1 MSRKQIPSPQKK
13 AQTKPSGRSEELDE
27 IIDRMPMAFGKWVA
41 LAVIVFAALF
51 LLFGWIIKYP
61 DMVTGQIKINAQN
74 PTIRLVAN
82 STGNLLLLSHK
93 AQEEV
98 KKGEYIAVV
107 QNPASTEDVQK
118 IADIMGKISME
129 DVQLP
134 TFRDSFPDKMSLG
147 EINSQYYAFLAALKA
162 WCDYMSRNVY
172 EKQKDNIAAG
182 IQWKK
187 EIVGEAEEA
196 RKAAKD
202 RMDVAQKWLKRYTSL
217 DRQQIATYEY
227 ETDQVKNNYLTTVQE
242 VQNINREISSTR
254 MQITEAY
261 HQLEQLEIE
270 QKEKERNLQ
279 VELLSTYQ
287 SLRSNIAAWEQ
298 KYVLKAPFDGRVEFL
313 KFIADG
319 QFVEAGESIFGIIPG
334 KRTIYMAGTIAGQA
348 EPGKVKQNSKV
359 VIKLENYPYMEYGYI
374 EGYVSSISLVTQ
386 TQKTEKSTVETY
398 LINVELPNGLTT
410 NYEEVLDF
418 KYELG
423 GTADMIVKDRRL
435 IERLFDNL
443 RYRTK

>member
-1 MSRKQIPSPQKK
+1 MNRKQTPSPQKK
-13 AQTKPSGRSEELDE
+13 AQTKSSGRSEELDE

-74 PTIRLVAN
+74 PTVRLVAN

-107 QNPASTEDVQK
+107 QNPASTEDVRK
-118 IADIMGKISME
+118 IADLINRIDFDGTHLLALK
-129 DVQLP
+129 D
-134 TFRDSFPDKMSLG
+134 TFPDKVYLG
-147 EINSQYYAFLAALKA
+147 EINPQYYAFLAALKA
-162 WCDYMSRNVY
+162 QCDYLQQNVY
-172 EKQKDNIAAG
+172 EKQRENITTS
-182 IQWKK
+182 IEWKK
-187 EIVGEAEEA
+187 KIVREAEDSQ
-196 RKAAKD
+196 KAAKD
-202 RMDVAQKWLKRYTSL
+202 RMDVARKWLKRYVSL
-217 DRQQIATYEY
+217 DQQEIATYEY
-227 ETDQVKNNYLTTVQE
+227 ETDQIKNNYLTTVQE
-242 VQNINREISSTR
+242 
-254 MQITEAY
+254 
-261 HQLEQLEIE
+261 
-270 QKEKERNLQ
+270 
-279 VELLSTYQ
+279 
-287 SLRSNIAAWEQ
+287 EQ
-298 KYVLKAPFDGRVEFL
+298 KYVFKAPFDGKVEFL
-313 KFIADG
+313 KFISDG
-319 QFVEAGESIFGIIPG
+319 QFVQAGEAVFGVIP
-334 KRTIYMAGTIAGQA
+334 KENHIYGQVLLPA
-348 EPGKVKQNSKV
+348 NGAGKVKENSKV

-386 TQKTEKSTVETY
+386 TQKTGEKTIETY

-410 NYEEVLDF
+410 NYEETLDF

-423 GTADMIVKDRRL
+423 GTADIIVKDRRL